1 MIAVIIQR
9 KFSQQK
15 IYNFIYC
22 LLLFVSVYCLYLEIK
37 STMKTNLPSIF
48 KAFQRSDEYFEI
60 LNNPL
65 HSRKYLFNQL
75 LYIIIFS
82 CLYGIIMGSYNGA
95 LQSLV
100 TGIKIPC
107 LILLSLII
115 CFPALYVVQSM
126 IGSTM
131 NIWQMG
137 NIIFAGFFVFSTIA
151 LSFAPI
157 VIFFMIT
164 SDSYSFLKLLHVS
177 IFTFS
182 GIFAVKTIINGL
194 KYSCETK
201 NIYPKL
207 GMNIFKIWV
216 FILAFVSSQLA
227 WNLRP
232 FVGSRDMS
240 FELFRKHE
248 GNFYVAVIHSALSL
262 LNPEESKQEK
272 KAIQETNA
280 DSTLNK
286 NYVERR

>member
-1 MIAVIIQR
+1 
-9 KFSQQK
+9 
-15 IYNFIYC
+15 
-22 LLLFVSVYCLYLEIK
+22 
-37 STMKTNLPSIF
+37 MKTNLPSIF

-60 LNNPL
+60 LSDPEN
-65 HSRKYLFNQL
+65 SRKYIFRQL
-75 LYIIIFS
+75 LYIVIFTF
-82 CLYGIIMGSYNGA
+82 LYGIIMGSYNGV

-100 TGIKIPC
+100 TGIKMPC
-107 LILLSLII
+107 LILLSLLI

-131 NIWQMG
+131 TIYQMA

-164 SDSYSFLKLLHVS
+164 SDSYSFLKLLHVA

-182 GIFAVKTIINGL
+182 GVFTIKTIINGL
-194 KYSCETK
+194 KFSCEKK

-207 GMNIFKIWV
+207 GMSIFKIWV
-216 FILAFVSSQLA
+216 IILAFVSSQLA

-232 FVGSRDMS
+232 FVGSRDMP
-240 FELFRKHE
+240 FELTRAHE
-248 GNFYVAVIHSALSL
+248 GNFYIAVIQSAANLFK
-262 LNPEESKQEK
+262 PEDRSNQDKQDK
-272 KAIQETNA
+272 SPNIQS
-280 DSTLNK
+280 DSTSNK